1 MAEQP
6 ERQIPLEAIVN
17 LFLEG
22 RELPAAIRVLLPI
35 LNLPPSLPESVV
47 RAMGEGLLSLTLAPE
62 PASGLSAERIED
74 DIEMVEEIV
83 AMGSDA

>member
-6 ERQIPLEAIVN
+6 ERQIPLDAIVN

-35 LNLPPSLPESVV
+35 LNLPPSLPVSMV
-47 RAMGEGLLSLTLAPE
+47 RTMGEGLLSLTLDPE
-62 PASGLSAERIED
+62 PVSGPLAEE
-74 DIEMVEEIV
+74 VL
-83 AMGSDA
+83 MGPAQPHPALYPN